1 MVHSFCLSERE
12 MDTRNFNDKTSFMAP
27 IIVESNFGYSFLVA
41 YEHGFQTPDLFLK
54 YSISPD
60 NSIALNAVKGNYA
73 SVFPITKENSYQPV
87 WLIAA
92 FIKGSEDLLAKNY
105 RQFILL
111 NMSPNSE
118 SRKPFT
124 CYCNTKFGCY
134 GC

>member
-1 MVHSFCLSERE
+1 MG
-12 MDTRNFNDKTSFMAP
+12 P
-27 IIVESNFGYSFLVA
+27 IILESNFGYSFLVA

-54 YSISPD
+54 YSLSPD
-60 NSIALNAVKGNYA
+60 NSIALNAVIENYA
-73 SVFPITKENSYQPV
+73 SGFQITKENSYQPV
-87 WLIAA
+87 WLRAA
-92 FIKGSEDLLAKNY
+92 VIKGSEDLLAKNY